1 MVENVWTRGRQG
13 TSDSLSTMLWVR
25 GRFDFWVSTPIFP
38 GTATVKGQG
47 DLVMVS
53 PTTVSSKANV
63 HRILKRP
70 LTSLPDGAVP
80 STPESTP
87 VSL

>member
-1 MVENVWTRGRQG
+1 MIPFPQCAGLEGG
-13 TSDSLSTMLWVR
+13 STFGSQLPSSQVR
-25 GRFDFWVSTPIFP
+25 P
-38 GTATVKGQG
+38 QG

-87 VSL
+87 ASL